1 MQKLTKPMRIF
12 GFALALA
19 SGVAPL
25 HGCGF
30 QLRGYPSA
38 VVQLAQS
45 TELVFGTKP
54 DDIMVKNALK
64 HQLDLLA
71 LGYTDSIPIANG
83 SNAVPAASEVPRIRV
98 DNIRLNTYQLRGI
111 LTEIRMVMS
120 ADVTYNVQQNGSWH
134 SKTQTLQVQ
143 RSYQYDQASVATDNP
158 QADQMRAW
166 LADNLAQRI
175 ADQYVALLMPAKS

>member
-64 HQLDLLA
+64 RQLDLLA
-71 LGYTDSIPIANG
+71 LGYTDSVNDTAV
-83 SNAVPAASEVPRIRV
+83 SHVPAASEVPRIQV
-98 DNIRLNTYQLRGI
+98 DNIRLDTYQLRGI

-120 ADVTYNVQQNGSWH
+120 ADVSYSVQQNGVWQN
-134 SKTQTLQVQ
+134 KTQTLQVQ

>member
-64 HQLDLLA
+64 RQLDLLA
-71 LGYTDSIPIANG
+71 LGYTDSVNDTAV
-83 SNAVPAASEVPRIRV
+83 SHVPAASEVPRIQV
-98 DNIRLNTYQLRGI
+98 DNIRLDTYQLRGI

-120 ADVTYNVQQNGSWH
+120 ADVSYSVQQNGVWQN
-134 SKTQTLQVQ
+134 KTQTLQVQ

-158 QADQMRAW
+158 QADQIRAW

-175 ADQYVALLMPAKS
+175 ADQYVALLMPATS